1 MIRRP
6 PRSTLFP
13 YTTLFRSPRPVST
26 DQHSAITEPPATEHR
41 ADPLDPR
48 QHVGGTRRRGLFQD
62 VLEFGLERAAVSA
75 RTPLEL
81 LDHRRGQVP
90 DQHVRH
96 ARPPSRFAL
105 LSE

>member
-62 VLEFGLERAAVSA
+62 VLEFGLKRAAVSA
-75 RTPLEL
+75 RTQLEL
-81 LDHRRGQVP
+81 LDHRRVQFP
-90 DQHVRH
+90 DQPGRH
-96 ARPPSRFAL
+96 GGAPSQLAL